1 MSDHACSRV
10 EPFQPAPG
18 AWYGR
23 EMRARDDWIVNLDG
37 ASLEEVERAV
47 AGVEARGLSI
57 LEIGRDDFPLPL
69 LGPELRALS
78 RELIDGR
85 GFALIRGLPV
95 GHLGRQRSA
104 IAYWGM
110 GRHLGEPITQNPLGH
125 MLGHVKDIGADA
137 DDVDKRGYQSS
148 AKLPYHTDVSGDF
161 VALLCLKP
169 SKSGGASSIVSSLCV
184 HNEVLRRRPDL
195 ARVLARPYYMDRR
208 GEVPEGLPPYY
219 PLPVFNYHAHHLT
232 VSYLRRFALSAQR
245 FEAVPRFTEAQ
256 LEAMDLVDE
265 IANEADVHLEMEFR
279 QGDIQILNNLTIL
292 HARTAYVDHDDPA
305 ERRHLMRLWLSAE
318 DGWPLPDVYYHRYGS
333 APGQGRPR
341 GVHVRGTVPTAP
353 LDVV

>member
-23 EMRARDDWIVNLDG
+23 EMRARDDWSVNLDG

-57 LEIGRDDFPLPL
+57 LDIGRDDFPLPL

-137 DDVDKRGYQSS
+137 DGVDSQ
-148 AKLPYHTDVSGDF
+148 AQL
-161 VALLCLKP
+161 
-169 SKSGGASSIVSSLCV
+169 GGEA
-184 HNEVLRRRPDL
+184 RRFHGAHL
-195 ARVLARPYYMDRR
+195 ARGVGTVGKKNENTILGGSITQTFDAEPDGIADRR
-208 GEVPEGLPPYY
+208 LLTGESDHRL
-219 PLPVFNYHAHHLT
+219 
-232 VSYLRRFALSAQR
+232 
-245 FEAVPRFTEAQ
+245 FE
-256 LEAMDLVDE
+256 
-265 IANEADVHLEMEFR
+265 
-279 QGDIQILNNLTIL
+279 
-292 HARTAYVDHDDPA
+292 
-305 ERRHLMRLWLSAE
+305 
-318 DGWPLPDVYYHRYGS
+318 
-333 APGQGRPR
+333 
-341 GVHVRGTVPTAP
+341 
-353 LDVV
+353 